1 MMSQTP
7 TDFIDLE
14 QNGSPSPD
22 IQHDHFTRQQ
32 LERYQARALQLC
44 REYAY
49 AHSPFYQQLHRGLT
63 DRPLHELPV
72 LTKSMLMEHFDEFM
86 TDRAIRLED
95 VKRYMA
101 DPDRAE
107 YYLDRYRV
115 MTTSGSTGT
124 PAIFVYNHKEWG
136 TVMGALGRVISWL
149 GPSAQGRP
157 CVISS
162 TSSFHMSAYIQK
174 SMAQRNPGGLRVS
187 ANDPLEATVQRL
199 NEWQPTAILG
209 YPSLIRVFADEQAKG
224 RLHIAPRATACVSEY
239 MSEGTRRR
247 IKGAWN
253 IQPHNLYAVTEGGI
267 LGVECENHL
276 GLHIFEDL
284 VILES
289 VDHNNQPVPP
299 GTFGEKVL
307 VTALFSRTMPLIRYE
322 LTDSVCVSVRNACPC
337 GRPYALIEAPRGRIW
352 GEALY
357 FPSETGTEVAV
368 HPVTFEGVIDMFPI
382 SGWKVIQEHD
392 GVHVLISG
400 SRPEEIDEALLK
412 TLRQALAEHKVK
424 MPSFYIEHVDA
435 IPRSPTSGKV
445 TLVSSRIS
453 RPTN

>member
-1 MMSQTP
+1 MSQTP

-22 IQHDHFTRQQ
+22 SQHDHFTRQQ
-32 LERYQARALQLC
+32 LERYQAHALQLC

-49 AHSPFYQQLHRGLT
+49 AHSPFYQQFHRGLT

-101 DPDRAE
+101 DPNRTE

-124 PAIFVYNHKEWG
+124 PAIFVYDHKEWG
-136 TVMGALGRVISWL
+136 TVMASLGRVISWL
-149 GPSAQGRP
+149 GPEAQSRP
-157 CVISS
+157 CIISS

-174 SMAQRNPGGLRVS
+174 STAQRNPGGLRLAAS
-187 ANDPLEATVQRL
+187 DPLDATVQRL
-199 NEWQPTAILG
+199 NEWQPTSILA
-209 YPSLIRVFADEQAKG
+209 YPSLVRVLADEQIKG

-239 MSEGTRRR
+239 MSEGTRKK
-247 IKGAWN
+247 IEDAWQ
-253 IQPHNLYAVTEGGI
+253 IQPYNFYAVTEGGL
-267 LGVECENHL
+267 LGLECEYHQ

-289 VDHNNQPVPP
+289 VDRNNRPVPP
-299 GTFGEKVL
+299 GTFGEKTL
-307 VTALFSRTMPLIRYE
+307 ITALFSRVMPLIRYE
-322 LTDSVCVSVRNACPC
+322 LTDSICILTRNACPC
-337 GRPYALIEAPRGRIW
+337 GRPYMQIDAPRGRVW

-357 FPSETGTEVAV
+357 FPSETGTGEVAI
-368 HPVTFEGVIDMFPI
+368 HPVTFEGVVDMFPI
-382 SGWKVIQEHD
+382 SGWKVIQEDD

-400 SRPEEIDEALLK
+400 SCPEEIDEALLK
-412 TLRQALAEHKVK
+412 ALRQTLTEHKARI
-424 MPSFYIEHVDA
+424 PAFYIEHVEA
-435 IPRSPTSGKV
+435 IPRNPTSGKV
-445 TLVSSRIS
+445 TLVSSRLP